1 VAAPIGVACDLLHVT
16 DWLRNSRPGRA
27 LRWRVLAEWP
37 WLSLQLV
44 ALFLTIRV
52 GELTG
57 SLSGPARIAVLIAAA
72 LILFG
77 IADIVTDKVDER
89 VDAVPAS
96 EYGQRG

>member
-1 VAAPIGVACDLLHVT
+1 VAAPIGVACDLLHVI

-27 LRWRVLAEWP
+27 LRWRALPEWP

-57 SLSGPARIAVLIAAA
+57 SLPGPARIAVLIAAA